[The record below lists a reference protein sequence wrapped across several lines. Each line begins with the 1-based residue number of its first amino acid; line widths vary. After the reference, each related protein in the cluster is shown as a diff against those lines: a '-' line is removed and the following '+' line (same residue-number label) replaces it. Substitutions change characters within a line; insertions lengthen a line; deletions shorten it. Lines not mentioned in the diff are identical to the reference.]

1 MGHFQAD
8 RTCLQDAS
16 PIMGDHEV
24 ERAELTGLGEIW
36 AEEQDH
42 IRRVVWQRR
51 VRAHSTYADW

>member
-1 MGHFQAD
+1 MLAGCVAD
-8 RTCLQDAS
+8 H
-16 PIMGDHEV
+16 GDHEI